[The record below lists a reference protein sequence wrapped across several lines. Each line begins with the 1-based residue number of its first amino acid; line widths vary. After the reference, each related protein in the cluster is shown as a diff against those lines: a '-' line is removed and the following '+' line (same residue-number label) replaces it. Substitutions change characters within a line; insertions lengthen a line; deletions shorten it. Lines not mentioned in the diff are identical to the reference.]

1 MQSKGKANSKADIQ
15 HDHLTALWNKEA
27 GEELLDSCIRTAKAQ
42 STSFL
47 AVLLDINDLD
57 TVNKRCGH
65 QEGDRILQRV
75 AEKIRSSLQTG
86 DFAIRLGGDEFLLV
100 FQQLSKKEV
109 RNLLDQILNELE
121 EESREFPYT
130 MGFCFGITQIM
141 ADMELSVK
149 KIIMRA
155 DDEMY
160 LSKRRYHLEQSRKAF
175 ALRPYHESEE
185 VRQFSYDKDLLLSAL
200 MQSSDDYIYVCNMKE
215 DPSCFRYSRA
225 MVEEFDLPSEIV
237 HDAANVWGARIHEA
251 DQKIFLEGNQE
262 IADGRVDFHNVEYR
276 ARNRRGEWVWLRC
289 RGHVERDEDGQPV
302 LFAGII
308 TNLGRKNKIDYL
320 SGQFNKY
327 ELEDTLQMM
336 VAKEEHFFMMI
347 LDLDGFS
354 SINKLYNHQ
363 FGDEVLAKTA
373 QIIQSVLPEYAR
385 LYRNDGDEFIVL
397 LRSCTDSNEI
407 AGFYHRLQQELGH
420 QRILNGKK
428 YHCTVSAGCAC
439 FPKDGDDMMSLTKN
453 VGYALEASK
462 RNGKNRLTFYEK
474 KMSETELQE
483 LDMLEQ
489 LRYSME
495 HDFEGFSLQY
505 QPQVEADSGRII
517 AAEALAR
524 WHSSMYGNVS
534 PVVFIPLL
542 EKSGMILTIGK
553 WIFETALRQCAA
565 WLKKCP
571 DFCVSVNLSYLQL
584 YEEGFITFMKETLKK
599 CHVPSRNIIVEMTE
613 SYMVKSS
620 EELQAI
626 FQEIRSIGV
635 RIAMDDFG
643 TGYSSL
649 GVLKNSPA
657 DIVKIDRIFI
667 KDILNS
673 EFDATFIQ
681 FVVRLCHD
689 VNIRVLLE
697 GVETKA
703 EYEKVKAMGLDDIQG
718 YYFGK
723 PMHPE
728 KLEELLR

>member
-1 MQSKGKANSKADIQ
+1 MHSDWKTNSKADIQ
-15 HDHLTALWNKEA
+15 HDHLSALWNKET
-27 GEELLDSCIRTAKAQ
+27 GEQLLTDCIRTAKAQ

-47 AVLLDINDLD
+47 VVLLDINDLH
-57 TVNKRCGH
+57 TINKNCGH
-65 QEGDRILQRV
+65 QEGDRVLQRV
-75 AEKIRSSLQTG
+75 AEKIRGSLQTG

-100 FQQLSKKEV
+100 FKQLSKKEA
-109 RNLLDQILNELE
+109 RNQLYQLQSELHT
-121 EESREFPYT
+121 ESKELPYV
-130 MGFCFGITQIM
+130 MGFCFGMTRVDP
-141 ADMELSVK
+141 DMELSLK

-160 LSKRRYHLEQSRKAF
+160 VSKRRYHMEKSRQAF
-175 ALRPYHESEE
+175 ALHPYHESEE

-237 HDAANVWGARIHEA
+237 HDAANVWGSRIHEA
-251 DQKIFLEGNQE
+251 DQKLFLEGNQE
-262 IADGRVDFHNVEYR
+262 IADGRVDSHNVEYR
-276 ARNRRGEWVWLRC
+276 ARNCRGEWVWLRC

-327 ELEDTLQMM
+327 ELEDALQMM
-336 VAKEEHFFMMI
+336 VSKEEHFYMMI
-347 LDLDGFS
+347 LDLDEFS
-354 SINKLYNHQ
+354 SVNKLYNHQ
-363 FGDEVLAKTA
+363 FGDAVLAKTA
-373 QIIQSVLPEYAR
+373 QLIQSVLPEQAR
-385 LYRNDGDEFIVL
+385 LYRNDGDEFIILFRDCV
-397 LRSCTDSNEI
+397 DSRDISEC
-407 AGFYHRLQQELGH
+407 YQRLQKELDH
-420 QRILNGKK
+420 QRVLNGKK
-428 YHCTVSAGCAC
+428 YHCTVSAGCAD
-439 FPKDGDDMMSLTKN
+439 FPKDATDMMALTKN
-453 VGYALEASK
+453 AGYALDASK

-474 KMSETELQE
+474 KMSETKLQE

-489 LRYSME
+489 LRYCME
-495 HDFEGFSLQY
+495 HEFEGFQLQY
-505 QPQVEADSGRII
+505 QPQVEAESGRII
-517 AAEALAR
+517 GAEALAR
-524 WHSSMYGNVS
+524 WHSSLYGDVS

-542 EKSGMILTIGK
+542 EKSGMILTIGR
-553 WIFETALRQCAA
+553 WIFETAVKQCAV
-565 WLKKCP
+565 WLKSCP

-584 YEEGFITFMKETLKK
+584 YEEGFTSFMKETMER
-599 CHVPSRNIIVEMTE
+599 CQVPSRNIIVEMTE

-626 FQEIRSIGV
+626 FQEIRGIGV

-689 VNIRVLLE
+689 VNIQVLLE
-697 GVETKA
+697 GVETKE
-703 EYEKVKAMGLDDIQG
+703 EYEKVKAMGLDYIQG

-723 PMHPE
+723 PMQAE
-728 KLEELLR
+728 ALKALL